1 MPNMLDLFLT
11 AYDPSDLPGT
21 SIDPLG
27 FERGYLFLADKILPG
42 LTNVAAHPRY
52 FALLCTGIHLS
63 NTTIDS
69 DRREVVRKH
78 RQEIVLR
85 LERFWA
91 LANVLARPGISNG
104 IRGVTYAQAYIDE
117 LQRGGATRTAAKYPL
132 LSRQSQY
139 GAIGIYA
146 NVASGMRFLNR
157 EDLSLTP
164 ALGEAAAEAFCE
176 ETKLSMGLRR
186 AILDDGEVSI
196 ATLKAWGEQAH
207 VEAEV
212 QAKEAACLHEALHG
226 NPVRSRM
233 AGLLLQ
239 HLRKSED
246 ETELDRLKRI
256 TRTLKGKSESQDLRE
271 AILGILELEGCYKLA
286 TLAFERL
293 LWLCRHHAAA
303 SIRISDVK
311 SDAVLQSV
319 RDDFPAQARRFTDI
333 LDNGKES
340 AFRLNLDRL
349 ADVRRFI
356 EEASSAGAD
365 IKAFLNVI
373 AARHRDVQHG
383 KFDRGR
389 RKMPWIE
396 LNDQRIFLTM
406 TRAGGLNWEATL
418 PEHIQAHPYRLNA
431 ADALT
436 CASVKA
442 AQA

>member
-1 MPNMLDLFLT
+1 MIDLFLT

-63 NTTIDS
+63 DNTLNS

-91 LANVLARPGISNG
+91 LANVLARPDSSGG
-104 IRGVTYAQAYIDE
+104 IRGVTYAQACADD
-117 LQRGGATRTAAKYPL
+117 LQRSGATRATAKYPL

-164 ALGEAAAEAFCE
+164 ALGETAAEAFCE
-176 ETKLSMGLRR
+176 ETKFPISLRR
-186 AILDDGEVSI
+186 AVLDDGDVSI
-196 ATLKAWGEQAH
+196 ATLRTWGEQSH

-212 QAKEAACLHEALHG
+212 QVKEAACLHEALHG
-226 NPVRSRM
+226 SPVRSRTG
-233 AGLLLQ
+233 ALLLQ
-239 HLRKSED
+239 HPPKADD

-256 TRTLKGKSESQDLRE
+256 ARTLKGKDESQDLRE
-271 AILGILELEGCYKLA
+271 AILCILEFEACYKLA

-293 LWLCRHHAAA
+293 LWICRHHAAA
-303 SIRISDVK
+303 SIRVSELK
-311 SDAVLQSV
+311 TDAVLQSV
-319 RDDFPAQARRFTDI
+319 MDGLPDRVRQFTDI
-333 LDNGKES
+333 LDNGKE
-340 AFRLNLDRL
+340 AGFRQGLERL
-349 ADVRRFI
+349 ADVRRFL
-356 EEASSAGAD
+356 EETSSAASD
-365 IKAFLNVI
+365 MSTFITAL
-373 AARHRDVQHG
+373 AARHGDIQHG

-396 LNDQRIFLTM
+396 VNDHRVYLTM

-431 ADALT
+431 ADALNF
-436 CASVKA
+436 ASTKA
-442 AQA
+442 AQG